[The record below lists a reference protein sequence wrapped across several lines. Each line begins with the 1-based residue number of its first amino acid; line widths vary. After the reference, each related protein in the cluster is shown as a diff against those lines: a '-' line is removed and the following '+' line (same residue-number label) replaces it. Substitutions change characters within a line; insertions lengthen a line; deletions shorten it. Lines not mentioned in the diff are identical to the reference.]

1 MSAMVGE
8 RVLASLAMVHW
19 IELVA
24 RALVEQ
30 VEQAERIVLT
40 ALVVLSAY
48 AAELEHE
55 STRWSFLA
63 VQGHASFS
71 QAAHAPVELLP

>member
-1 MSAMVGE
+1 
-8 RVLASLAMVHW
+8 MVHW

-24 RALVEQ
+24 QELVEQ
-30 VEQAERIVLT
+30 VAQAERVVLT
-40 ALVVLSAY
+40 GLVAVSAY

-55 STRWSFLA
+55 SVRWAVLA

-71 QAAHAPVELLP
+71 QAAHAPAELLP